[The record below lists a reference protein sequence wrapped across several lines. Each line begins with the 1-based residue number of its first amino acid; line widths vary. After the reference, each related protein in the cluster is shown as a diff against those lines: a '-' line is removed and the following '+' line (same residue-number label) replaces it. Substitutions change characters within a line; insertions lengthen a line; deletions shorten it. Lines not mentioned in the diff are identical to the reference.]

1 MRALGASAVGYD
13 VAVKDPAGPILR
25 AEQARYLETLL
36 SPREPLL
43 REMERRAR
51 EEGIP
56 ISDPE
61 VGRLLE
67 IEARAC
73 GARRIL
79 EIGTAIGY
87 GTLCLARGAPEA
99 RITTIDRDPE
109 MLAAARGYLERAG
122 VADRVELVPGEALE
136 TLPALRDRFG
146 LVYIDAEKTEYRRL
160 LDLALPKLAVGG
172 LVVVDNL
179 LWKGRVAEPDAAGDD
194 PETRAIAAFNGYFSI
209 HPQLAAVILPLGDGV
224 GLAAKTQPLVT
235 ELGGPF

>member
-1 MRALGASAVGYD
+1 M
-13 VAVKDPAGPILR
+13 KDPAGPILR
-25 AEQARYLETLL
+25 PEQERYLQSLL
-36 SPREPLL
+36 PPRDPLL
-43 REMERRAR
+43 QEMERRAQA
-51 EEGIP
+51 EGIP

-73 GARRIL
+73 RARRIL

-87 GTLCLARGAPEA
+87 GTLWLLRGAPEA
-99 RITTIDRDPE
+99 RITTVDRSPE
-109 MLAAARGYLERAG
+109 MLAAAREYLERAG
-122 VADRVELVPGEALE
+122 VAGLVELVEGEALE
-136 TLPALRDRFG
+136 VLPALRERFD
-146 LVYIDAEKTEYRRL
+146 LVYIDAEKTLYRRM
-160 LDLALPKLAVGG
+160 LDLALPKLEVGG

-179 LWKGRVAEPDAAGDD
+179 LWKGRVAEPGEGEED

-224 GLAAKTQPLVT
+224 GLAAKTRPLVT